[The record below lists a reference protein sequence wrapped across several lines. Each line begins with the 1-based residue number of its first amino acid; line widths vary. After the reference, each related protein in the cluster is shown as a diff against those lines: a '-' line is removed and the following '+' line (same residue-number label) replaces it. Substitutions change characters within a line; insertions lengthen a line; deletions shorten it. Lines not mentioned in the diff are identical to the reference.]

1 MTQPLCILIGAMGG
15 EGGGVLA
22 DWLIDAAMHAG
33 FPVQSTSVPG
43 VAQRTGATTYYVE
56 IFPQARATLDG
67 REPILSL
74 TPNPGNVDLVAA
86 SELMEAGRAIQNG
99 YVHPAK
105 TLLIASTHREYA
117 VSEKAAMGD
126 GRFDS
131 DRVLQAAQTRSRS
144 AVLLDMRALAQ
155 QHGTVINTVLFGAM
169 AGSGVLPFSREAC
182 EKAIER
188 SGKAVQASLRGF
200 AAGFDAAMGRV
211 QAATKLVEQIKG
223 LDVLPARVRQL
234 PEALHPV
241 VAAGVELTTDY
252 QDARYA
258 DQYLDTVE
266 RLLKV
271 EQAHGDTL
279 DVTRETARYLALWM
293 CYEDVIRVAQLK
305 TKRERLERVRRE
317 VGAKD
322 GEPIYTTEYLKPGI
336 DETASLLPPALAR
349 WFLRKLE
356 GKTWHRSLYIR
367 TDTLRGFL
375 TLCFLRSL
383 RVIRRH
389 TFRYAEEQ
397 AAMRRWLDAVERLI
411 PQGTALE
418 IALAGNV
425 VKGYGETNRR
435 GHRSLRALLDE
446 AYKGASQEHL
456 RAARLAALADPEGR
470 QLSGVLQRP
479 VAAQPIRIVRK
490 PRPELQSK

>member
-1 MTQPLCILIGAMGG
+1 MTRPLCILIGAMGG

-56 IFPQARATLDG
+56 IFPETRASLGG

-74 TPNPGNVDLVAA
+74 TPNPGHVDLVAA

-99 YVHPAK
+99 YVHPDR

-131 DRVLQAAQTRSRS
+131 DRVLQAAQTRARS

-169 AGSGVLPFSREAC
+169 AGSGVLPFSRQAC
-182 EKAIER
+182 EQAIER

-200 AAGFDAAMGRV
+200 AAGFEAAQGRV
-211 QAATKLVEQIKG
+211 QAATKLVEQIQG
-223 LDVLPARVRQL
+223 LDVLPPRVRAL
-234 PEALHPV
+234 PEALHAV
-241 VAAGVELTTDY
+241 VSAGVELTTDY
-252 QDARYA
+252 QDKRYA

-266 RLLKV
+266 RVLAL
-271 EQAHGDTL
+271 ERAQGDTL
-279 DVTRETARYLALWM
+279 DVTRETARYLGLWM

-317 VGAKD
+317 VGAKA

-336 DETASLLPPALAR
+336 GETADMLPPALAR
-349 WFLRKLE
+349 WFLRQME
-356 GKTWHRSLYIR
+356 GKSWHRSLYVR

-389 TFRYAEEQ
+389 TFRHAEEHQ
-397 AAMRRWLDAVERLI
+397 AIQRWLETIERLL
-411 PQGTALE
+411 PQGDGTALE
-418 IALAGNV
+418 VALAGNL
-425 VKGYGETNRR
+425 VKGYGETHRR

-446 AYKGASQEHL
+446 ADRGTCAETL
-456 RAARLAALADPEGR
+456 RAARVAALADPEAR
-470 QLSGVLQRP
+470 QLSSVLQRP
-479 VAAQPIRIVRK
+479 VVAQPIRIVR
-490 PRPELQSK
+490 RPKLQAK